1 MPPINRTNII
11 EYVILSIT
19 DGKTKMLDL
28 TTLANKR
35 NYKHK
40 LINELK
46 AQVDRRSPVFN
57 EFKNSNVDAIEV
69 EVLDAINGTYLDAV
83 NYMNK
88 IATKYNYKTPKA
100 INNTILDIQL
110 ELQANKRLS
119 EPQKT
124 PTPEEPERLSEPHTL
139 IEKQLSEPTLEEPER
154 LSEPHTLIEKRL
166 SEPTPTTS
174 GIVKKPKKAVQKIK
188 LKQAEEVKQLSEPHT
203 LIEEA
208 INTPIN
214 TQDRITIDYE
224 EDEELEPVEF
234 NVILPTPTTSRIVK
248 TTKKQATKPPVVIE
262 IDRDEDEEDKEITPP
277 KPKLTKKQE
286 QQKNK
291 LIEDNTQ
298 TINEYYTL
306 QKQKESLE
314 AKMNTLHLAILNNY
328 TTLANTFNYVDG
340 SISDFNFE

>member
-1 MPPINRTNII
+1 MPPINRDKNT

-19 DGKTKMLDL
+19 DGKNKMLDL
-28 TTLANKR
+28 TTANNKR

-46 AQVDRRSPVFN
+46 AQEDKRSPVYQ
-57 EFKNSNVDAIEV
+57 EFKNSNINTIEI
-69 EVLDAINGTYLDAV
+69 EALDAINGTYLHAL

-88 IATKYNYKTPKA
+88 IATKYNYKTPKL
-100 INNTILDIQL
+100 INSTILDIQL
-110 ELQANKRLS
+110 ELQAKQLERLNEPHTQEEQTPTTSGIVKRLS
-119 EPQKT
+119 QPHTQE
-124 PTPEEPERLSEPHTL
+124 ERLSEPHTQ
-139 IEKQLSEPTLEEPER
+139 INNSEPER
-154 LSEPHTLIEKRL
+154 LSQPHTQEE
-166 SEPTPTTS
+166 EPATTSGIVNNTPTTS
-174 GIVKKPKKAVQKIK
+174 GIVKKPKKVIQKIK
-188 LKQAEEVKQLSEPHT
+188 LKPLTEEVNEPHT

-214 TQDRITIDYE
+214 ISTQDRITIDYE
-224 EDEELEPVEF
+224 KDEELEQLEELEPLELK
-234 NVILPTPTTSRIVK
+234 VILPNLKQKNTPTTSGIV
-248 TTKKQATKPPVVIE
+248 
-262 IDRDEDEEDKEITPP
+262 
-277 KPKLTKKQE
+277 KLTKKQE

-291 LIEDNTQ
+291 LIEANTQ

-306 QKQKESLE
+306 KKQKESLE

>member
-1 MPPINRTNII
+1 MPPINRNNII

-69 EVLDAINGTYLDAV
+69 EVLDAINGTYLDAI

-110 ELQANKRLS
+110 ELQANKKDTSLKVEPVKAEPQTPLERLS
-119 EPQKT
+119 EPQTLLEPQT
-124 PTPEEPERLSEPHTL
+124 PLEPVKEEPALTSEV
-139 IEKQLSEPTLEEPER
+139 
-154 LSEPHTLIEKRL
+154 
-166 SEPTPTTS
+166 
-174 GIVKKPKKAVQKIK
+174 VKKPKKAVQKIK
-188 LKQAEEVKQLSEPHT
+188 LKQVEEDKPANAIVAE

-208 INTPIN
+208 IKTPI
-214 TQDRITIDYE
+214 TSQKITIEYE
-224 EDEELEPVEF
+224 ADEELEPVEYK
-234 NVILPTPTTSRIVK
+234 VILPSLNKQNNTP
-248 TTKKQATKPPVVIE
+248 TTKKQAIKPPKVIE
-262 IDRDEDEEDKEITPP
+262 IDKDEDEDKEITPP
-277 KPKLTKKQE
+277 KQNNTPTTSGIVKLTKKQE

-306 QKQKESLE
+306 KKQKECLE
-314 AKMNTLHLAILNNY
+314 AKMNTLHLAIINNY